1 MPKSKA
7 SSKKQQKRGIDFKK
21 IKRKIGRKLPPPKNT
36 TNTEV
41 KSKAIVLPEQSVA
54 SEKTGLA
61 VSKKGLTLKELL
73 QQTSHHNAK
82 VRKDALIGIRDLL
95 LKFPEELK
103 SHRYAVIEKLRERI
117 SDDDKMVRENLY
129 QLLKSVIFPAC
140 QEDSQGPLI
149 SMVMAYI
156 FNAMTHLAIDVR
168 LMAFKF
174 FNLIVEYHPDAF
186 VLHAEKILQNYEN
199 ILRSNQFDLQYK
211 TKLRNVLAGLVCCL
225 SLLPCAKKEFDSSG
239 QDALTNEVLHAYE
252 PDEPTESVELSI
264 IDKKLKELLPVLLSC
279 FQDFIPSTQGMSQMD
294 AQSFDCMLSTL
305 QSIGLAVR
313 FFIYGIGKDN
323 LDLQRLDGSREVY
336 LWDHRISP
344 TVKKLLGLFP
354 LNSTRDH
361 SGKDDDRYFILNTLI
376 TEIFLCTKEWIEPS
390 ADMFV
395 KYLAFMKYV
404 LETLQISDKESGKT
418 AIREKHMLP
427 LIPFLPKLVS
437 QVTENWKAQLLQ
449 AFTKTFQDCSPDSK
463 IKMVFLQVIEEML
476 LSGEA
481 EWDLNASNSELFNC
495 QISWMRE
502 LPQLLIQLGDR
513 NPSSSQAVLRLILR
527 LGQHSGEYDNLQYS
541 LEEFYSTS
549 QQAGK
554 THYGPFIKLPRV
566 SQELSLC
573 CLYYFSH
580 LDSALLRSLA
590 SCICLSHE
598 LDESLILRIIEL
610 LQSCYCA
617 GHFQITDHI
626 SFFATLLS
634 RFVASPESISH
645 SRATDAMTNN
655 HGILKSMTS
664 AISNCLS
671 QLGDKSLVLFI
682 LEGVILEQLSLK
694 PSLHNACAMLRVLIV
709 LDSKPTKLSE
719 HSIQCLGNYLAG
731 YLIDVVQQIQE
742 DSDPAEYVE
751 ASRYYLVPC
760 FFLFDRSHRI
770 LDLILTT
777 MVSLIQEHITS
788 VSPNDDAGSRVSSKI
803 ESIVGVL
810 LLMHREAKIWRLVC
824 SSKDDLAHISRS
836 VQSLLDSEFNLTIEG
851 RHRVQQAFDRL
862 QTVTRS
868 LRQESQIT

>member
-1 MPKSKA
+1 
-7 SSKKQQKRGIDFKK
+7 
-21 IKRKIGRKLPPPKNT
+21 
-36 TNTEV
+36 
-41 KSKAIVLPEQSVA
+41 
-54 SEKTGLA
+54 
-61 VSKKGLTLKELL
+61 
-73 QQTSHHNAK
+73 
-82 VRKDALIGIRDLL
+82 
-95 LKFPEELK
+95 
-103 SHRYAVIEKLRERI
+103 
-117 SDDDKMVRENLY
+117 
-129 QLLKSVIFPAC
+129 
-140 QEDSQGPLI
+140 
-149 SMVMAYI
+149 
-156 FNAMTHLAIDVR
+156 
-168 LMAFKF
+168 
-174 FNLIVEYHPDAF
+174 
-186 VLHAEKILQNYEN
+186 
-199 ILRSNQFDLQYK
+199 
-211 TKLRNVLAGLVCCL
+211 
-225 SLLPCAKKEFDSSG
+225 
-239 QDALTNEVLHAYE
+239 
-252 PDEPTESVELSI
+252 
-264 IDKKLKELLPVLLSC
+264 
-279 FQDFIPSTQGMSQMD
+279 MSQMD

-549 QQAGK
+549 QQAG
-554 THYGPFIKLPRV
+554 
-566 SQELSLC
+566 
-573 CLYYFSH
+573 
-580 LDSALLRSLA
+580 
-590 SCICLSHE
+590 HE

>member
-404 LETLQISDKESGKT
+404 LEISDKESGKT

-449 AFTKTFQDCSPDSK
+449 
-463 IKMVFLQVIEEML
+463 
-476 LSGEA
+476 GEA

-513 NPSSSQAVLRLILR
+513 NPSSSQ
-527 LGQHSGEYDNLQYS
+527 
-541 LEEFYSTS
+541 
-549 QQAGK
+549 
-554 THYGPFIKLPRV
+554 V
-566 SQELSLC
+566 SFC
-573 CLYYFSH
+573 
-580 LDSALLRSLA
+580 
-590 SCICLSHE
+590 HE

>member
-404 LETLQISDKESGKT
+404 LEISDKESGKT

-449 AFTKTFQDCSPDSK
+449 
-463 IKMVFLQVIEEML
+463 
-476 LSGEA
+476 GEA

-513 NPSSSQAVLRLILR
+513 NPSSSQDI
-527 LGQHSGEYDNLQYS
+527 
-541 LEEFYSTS
+541 
-549 QQAGK
+549 AG
-554 THYGPFIKLPRV
+554 
-566 SQELSLC
+566 
-573 CLYYFSH
+573 
-580 LDSALLRSLA
+580 
-590 SCICLSHE
+590 HE

-836 VQSLLDSEFNLTIEG
+836 VQSLL
-851 RHRVQQAFDRL
+851 V
-862 QTVTRS
+862 
-868 LRQESQIT
+868 